1 MMRAMTQR
9 VLLAYNASERAEDAL
24 VLAARLAG
32 DLEAAIAVGVVV
44 PTSSADGRTPAGQ
57 RELAFK
63 AEPILSQATAE
74 LSERIAARQVERVAV
89 GATSP
94 AEGIAETARGSGA
107 TLVVV
112 GSSHRGPLGRIVP
125 GTTVSRL
132 IPRVSCPVAIAPAGY
147 AERAPESIRIVG
159 LAFDCGPDARRAAK
173 VAVRLAEAASAG
185 FRAFGVVEPAL
196 AAPAAMTPMSPE
208 VWGPPFDEAAL
219 QRELDDI
226 VATLPEGIG
235 GQTTILCGSPASA
248 LVETG
253 THAVDVL
260 VLGSHA
266 YGRLARLLT
275 PSTSLATARA
285 APWPVVIVPPGGDG
299 GAAEHEQDWPVSR
312 GLP

>member
-32 DLEAAIAVGVVV
+32 DLEAPIAVGVVV

-94 AEGIAETARGSGA
+94 AEGIAEAARSAGA
-107 TLVVV
+107 NLIVV

-125 GTTVSRL
+125 GTTLSRL
-132 IPRVSCPVAIAPAGY
+132 IPRTPCPVAIAPAAY

-159 LAFDCGPDARRAAK
+159 VAFDGGPDARRAAK
-173 VAVRLAEAASAG
+173 IAVRLAEAASAG

-196 AAPAAMTPMSPE
+196 AAPAAMTPTSPE
-208 VWGPPFDEAAL
+208 NWGPPFDEAAL

-226 VATLPEGIG
+226 VETLPAGIG
-235 GQTTILCGSPASA
+235 GQAMILHGSPANA
-248 LVETG
+248 LVQTG
-253 THAVDVL
+253 VHAVDVL

-266 YGRLARLLT
+266 YGRLARLLM

-285 APWPVVIVPPGGDG
+285 SPWPVVIVPPSGDAQPSASVS
-299 GAAEHEQDWPVSR
+299 GAS
-312 GLP
+312 LTK